1 MLDDYEGDDAADGQI
16 ENHHYP
22 VIQHAKA
29 EVSRIIDST
38 KLESDHHLWCLHNNQ
53 KPISYEISY

>member
-29 EVSRIIDST
+29 EVSRITDST
-38 KLESDHHLWCLHNNQ
+38 KLESDPYLKQ
-53 KPISYEISY
+53 ITIY